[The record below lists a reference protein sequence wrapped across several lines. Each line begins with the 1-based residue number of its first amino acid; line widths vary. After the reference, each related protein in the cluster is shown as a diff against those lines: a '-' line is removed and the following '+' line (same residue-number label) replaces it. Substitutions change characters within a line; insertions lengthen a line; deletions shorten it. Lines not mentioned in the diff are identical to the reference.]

1 MAKIILAS
9 HGKLS
14 QGMLDTAK
22 MIIGGMADGVET
34 YSLFP
39 GENADDFAAM
49 LKARIEK
56 DDDEYII
63 VCDIL
68 GGSVCNALVQL
79 TVNEKVKV
87 LAGMN
92 LSLVLELIMG
102 NQIGICDLDS
112 SIQTAK
118 DGISCTSISAVAD
131 EEDSDV

>member
-22 MIIGGMADGVET
+22 MIIGGRADGVET
-34 YSLFP
+34 YSLVP
-39 GENADDFAAM
+39 GENADDFAAS
-49 LKARIEK
+49 LKTRIEN
-56 DDDEYII
+56 DDEDYII
-63 VCDIL
+63 VCDVL

-79 TVNEKVKV
+79 TTNEKVKV

-92 LSLVLELIMG
+92 LTLVLELIMG
-102 NQIGICDLDS
+102 NQIGMCDLDS

-118 DGISCTSISAVAD
+118 DGISCTSISAAAD
-131 EEDSDV
+131 EEDSDF